1 MIDECE
7 IMVTSFYIIEWMGAG
22 YVCYLDI
29 IAGIWSR
36 GWRGRYETDNERV
49 GIRYFCKLH
58 RHDNWLAQDLYYK
71 CKGYLYSY
79 SCI

>member
-29 IAGIWSR
+29 IASIIIVTGV
-36 GWRGRYETDNERV
+36 EREV
-49 GIRYFCKLH
+49 
-58 RHDNWLAQDLYYK
+58 
-71 CKGYLYSY
+71 
-79 SCI
+79 